1 MKTVGIVGFGSFGK
15 FLAEKLSSHAKVL
28 VHSPSQVPSS
38 WAAPIEEVAQAD
50 YVILAVPVQY
60 YPDVIDQLK
69 PHLRPD
75 TVIVDVCSVKVQP
88 MERLRELLPDHAL
101 VATHPMFGPE
111 SAGFR
116 LNGHTIIMCPEA
128 SAPAPYDAIKQFAES
143 LGLTVIEMTCDEH
156 DAEIAVVQGLT
167 FFIART
173 LNTMGIHDQTL
184 HTPSFQRLLDLANL
198 EEHHSQKLFETIQ
211 SGNPHT
217 ADVRA
222 AFLRAA
228 EELNSHIHNN

>member
-15 FLAEKLSSHAKVL
+15 FLAEKMSAHAKVL
-28 VHSPSQVPSS
+28 VHSPSQAPSS

-50 YVILAVPVQY
+50 YVILAVPLQY
-60 YPDVIDQLK
+60 YTEVIDQLR
-69 PHLRPD
+69 PHLRPS
-75 TVIVDVCSVKVQP
+75 TVVVDVCSVKSSP
-88 MERLRELLPDHAL
+88 MRLLRNALPHHAL

-111 SAGFR
+111 SASFR
-116 LNGHTIIMCPEA
+116 LDGHTIIMCPEA
-128 SAPAPYDAIKQFAES
+128 STPEPYATVKQFAAS
-143 LGLTVIEMTCDEH
+143 LNLTVIEMSCDEH

-198 EEHHSQKLFETIQ
+198 EEHHSEQLFETIQ
-211 SGNPHT
+211 SGNEHT
-217 ADVRA
+217 AVVREK
-222 AFLRAA
+222 FLKVAGDLDDQIA
-228 EELNSHIHNN
+228 K